1 VISFERILLGKYIL
15 TPQPQRFES
24 IVMTLYEVRKNM
36 VWHLENIRFLH
47 PPDDFTGTFSN
58 EKMQARHKERQKHK
72 INDIMSRLESEKHP
86 VKAMR
91 ILDPREYIQFLLNNI
106 DLFRQTDSLEETV
119 LSLFYRKNTPFALV
133 GSYEVWKSLFECCDP
148 ERIYLVGKPFPY
160 KTITA
165 YRGSATGIAKGLNW
179 TVNKQEVA
187 WILERWQDKSLG
199 GGTVF
204 SLEITRNDILV
215 YTEKDKRQEVILR
228 PDIAETREP
237 TAISS
242 L

>member
-1 VISFERILLGKYIL
+1 
-15 TPQPQRFES
+15 
-24 IVMTLYEVRKNM
+24 MTLYGVRKNM

-91 ILDPREYIQFLLNNI
+91 ILDPREYIQFLLNNL
-106 DLFRQTDSLEETV
+106 DLFRQADCFEETV

-148 ERIYLVGKPFPY
+148 EKIYLVGKPFPY

-179 TVNKQEVA
+179 TVNKREVA

-204 SLEITRNDILV
+204 SLEITRDDILV

-237 TAISS
+237 AVITS